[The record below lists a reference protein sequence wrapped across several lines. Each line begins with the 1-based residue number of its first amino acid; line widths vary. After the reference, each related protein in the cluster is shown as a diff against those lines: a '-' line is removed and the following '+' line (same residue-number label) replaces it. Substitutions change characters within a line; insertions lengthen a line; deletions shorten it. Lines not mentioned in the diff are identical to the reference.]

1 MQAMGVE
8 TKPPNVQVMDHSNP
22 LARLNGV
29 HIEQVRR
36 IAEACL
42 GCEMAN
48 EYSKPAPRPRPA
60 PEPLLPAAPHLTR
73 YSAPVKKK

>member
-48 EYSKPAPRPRPA
+48 EYSKPAPPPPPGTRTSPPRGA
-60 PEPLLPAAPHLTR
+60 TSDPLLR
-73 YSAPVKKK
+73 SREKK